1 MKFCFEELQKI
12 GSLSCMYTDSI
23 VTSKNYQIIQF
34 PLAIFTRIRENFHVS
49 GLLDANELPQI
60 MKVLKNRKLDT
71 Y

>member
-1 MKFCFEELQKI
+1 
-12 GSLSCMYTDSI
+12 MYTDSI

-34 PLAIFTRIRENFHVS
+34 PLANFTRIRENFHVS